1 MTDLSVVIV
10 SYNVCDL
17 LTTCLLSVHQARA
30 GMEVEVF
37 VVDNASQDD
46 TLTVVR
52 KRFPWV
58 KLIDTGENLG
68 FAKAN
73 NLALKQAQGRH
84 LMILNPDTVVG
95 EQSLKHLVDYLDSHP
110 EVGAVG
116 PKVLDPDGS
125 FQATSKR
132 GLPTP
137 WASFCKLSGLAK
149 LFPKTEAFNRYELGH
164 LDPEMEHEVEVLYGA
179 AMMVRREAYE
189 KVGGLDESYFMYGE
203 DVAWSDNIGKAG
215 WRCVYLPGE
224 PIVHVK
230 GESTRRSD
238 TDRDH
243 HFYGAMRI
251 FARKHFKLSF
261 LSRTLIDL
269 GVGLALVA
277 SRIRN
282 RKKQVIPAL
291 VDLFLMW
298 SAFWMVLP
306 LSPEQPPLPTSV
318 TALVFSLIGLAVFV
332 QSGAYRKQAPRLLI
346 FLLIAFATF
355 ALFTGF
361 TYFFRSRILAPGVM
375 ALASGFAF
383 AYLMGWRALLL
394 LLRHREGLPKTLIVG
409 DDEIALEWAKRARTG
424 RFGRMMLIGLTGW
437 DPDKIGEVLDGLPVL
452 GPAKESAGWVR
463 RWRVRKVVVSLTAAP
478 IREIIQALEQHPL
491 RNARVEMFDTSLLW
505 DGEEVQPE

>member
-17 LTTCLLSVHQARA
+17 LTTCLLSVDRARA

-46 TLTVVR
+46 TLSVVR
-52 KRFPWV
+52 ERFPWV

-68 FAKAN
+68 FARAN

-95 EQSLKHLVDYLDSHP
+95 EQSLKHLVDYLDAHP
-110 EVGAVG
+110 KAGAVG

-125 FQATSKR
+125 FQTTSKR

-149 LFPKTEAFNRYELGH
+149 LFPKSASFNRYELGH
-164 LDPEMEHEVEVLYGA
+164 LDPNMEHEVEVLYGA
-179 AMMVRREAYE
+179 AMVVRREAYE
-189 KVGGLDESYFMYGE
+189 QVGGLDESYFMYGE
-203 DVAWSDNIGKAG
+203 DVAWSDSVVKAG
-215 WRCVYLPGE
+215 WTCVYLPGE

-238 TDRDH
+238 TDRDR

-251 FARKHFKLSF
+251 FARKHFQLSF
-261 LSRTLIDL
+261 LSRILIDL
-269 GVGLALVA
+269 GIWMAMLA

-282 RKKQVIPAL
+282 RKKQHVPAL

-306 LSPEQPPLPTSV
+306 LSPQQPPLPGSV
-318 TALVFSLIGLAVFV
+318 TALIFSVIGLAVFA
-332 QSGAYRKQAPRLLI
+332 QAGTYRKKAPRLLV
-346 FLLIAFATF
+346 FLLIAFVTF

-375 ALASGFAF
+375 ALAGGFAF
-383 AYLMGWRALLL
+383 AFLMGWRALLM
-394 LLRHREGLPKTLIVG
+394 LLRYREGLPKTLIIG
-409 DDEIALEWAKRARTG
+409 TDDIALGWAKRARMG
-424 RFGRMMLIGLTGW
+424 RYGKMMLIGLTGW
-437 DPDKIGEVLDGLPVL
+437 DPDKSGEVLDGLPVL
-452 GPAKESAGWVR
+452 GPAKESSGWVR
-463 RWRVRKVVVSLTAAP
+463 RWRVRKVVVSLSAAP
-478 IREIIQALEQHPL
+478 IRDIFQALEQHPL
-491 RNARVEMFDTSLLW
+491 QQARVEMIDTSLLW
-505 DGEEVQPE
+505 DGEEG